1 MTLAAHI
8 RSLPQHTLPCI
19 PDGAKSHLQI
29 KTCPMHARND
39 KACVPN
45 FPLNIISANLKT
57 ETRTNQF
64 QKPQRKPV

>member
-1 MTLAAHI
+1 
-8 RSLPQHTLPCI
+8 
-19 PDGAKSHLQI
+19 
-29 KTCPMHARND
+29 MHARND